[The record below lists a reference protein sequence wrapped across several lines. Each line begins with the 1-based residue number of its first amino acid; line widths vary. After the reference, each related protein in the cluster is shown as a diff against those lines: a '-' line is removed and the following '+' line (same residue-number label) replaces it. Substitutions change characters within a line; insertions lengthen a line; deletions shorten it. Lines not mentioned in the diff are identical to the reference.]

1 MLPTVVD
8 ALRHA
13 GIDPDPGV
21 SFPTIGLKVDAQ
33 GRLLPLGDEIL
44 VLAGGIAL
52 LVPLPS
58 ISNLW
63 TGERTPPPFPRGPT
77 PEYLP
82 FFVLIERTAADF
94 CATGG
99 RIVTD
104 KEFERLY
111 DLLRRRPDGADPE
124 PIFEHL
130 QATVRLF
137 MSLRDVSRAE
147 FEGVARRLAQSA
159 RTFSDG
165 YSSRNYWQHALLPLV
180 QPGS

>member
-1 MLPTVVD
+1 MLPAAVD
-8 ALRHA
+8 ALRRA

-21 SFPTIGLKVDAQ
+21 SHPRIGLEVDAQ
-33 GRLLPLGDEIL
+33 GRILPLGEEIP
-44 VLAGGIAL
+44 VIAGGTA
-52 LVPLPS
+52 VGVSLPS
-58 ISNLW
+58 ISSLW
-63 TGERTPPPFPRGPT
+63 TGGRAPPPFPRGPT

-82 FFVLIERTAADF
+82 FFLLIERTAADF

-111 DLLRRRPDGADPE
+111 DLLRRRPDGADSE
-124 PIFEHL
+124 PLFEHL
-130 QATVRLF
+130 RAAVCLY
-137 MSLRDVSRAE
+137 MSLRDVSRLE

-180 QPGS
+180 